1 LKQPRFI
8 GSYLEP
14 RRVADEGIEKVFDHF
29 GKVARIPNFFFR
41 AYVFNH
47 EVINPDRSCSG
58 GAFFQI
64 HPEYY
69 EKTFIRDFA
78 GEEGDLLSKV
88 MEEADR
94 RGMGVYVYF
103 FPAKTPPK
111 YVPGCERVI
120 ETDCYGNRADFTCW
134 RNPDY
139 KEHLLA
145 AARDVLTNYP
155 VLGLMWGAERCGPVG
170 WLVLKGPNRTKP
182 ACFCEHCC
190 RAAEQR
196 GVDPEKG
203 KQGWRNV
210 CDLFTR
216 IRAGD
221 IPPEGAFVNF
231 WRLLLRYP
239 EIIEWEAL
247 WWDGKREIQKEIY
260 AIGKSIRGGLT
271 VGHHMWHRGRAFSPF
286 NRAALDY
293 DELCE
298 FADFVKP
305 AMFSNPAPFRFKEQ
319 LDGQRASVL
328 ADLSDEQASD
338 ALFRFLGYDRECAY
352 QELTT
357 RVFSPRYAY
366 REIEMAK
373 KVVDGRIPVY
383 AGLNGGTY
391 RGYPGIHEFTPQDV
405 AAELRAVSQAGADGV
420 IYDGI
425 DTPELAKA
433 IGKALKQEGWV

>member
-1 LKQPRFI
+1 MASTKMI
-8 GSYLEP
+8 GAYLEP
-14 RRVADEGIEKVFDHF
+14 GAISDEDVKEVFDRF
-29 GKVARIPNFFFR
+29 QNVAHVRNLFFR
-41 AYVFNH
+41 AYVFNN
-47 EVINPDRSCSG
+47 EIVRPDRSCSG

-69 EKTFIRDFA
+69 EKTFIRDFQ
-78 GEEGDLLSKV
+78 GEEGDLLARV
-88 MEEADR
+88 MEEVGR
-94 RGMGVYVYF
+94 RDMGVYVYF
-103 FPAKTPPK
+103 FPAKTAPS
-111 YVPGCERVI
+111 YVPGYESALEV
-120 ETDCYGNRADFTCW
+120 DCYGNRASFMCW

-139 KEHLLA
+139 KEHLLG

-170 WLVLKGPNRTKP
+170 WLVLKGPGRIKP

-190 RAAEQR
+190 RAAEER
-196 GVDPEKG
+196 GIDPERG
-203 KQGWRNV
+203 KEAWQKV
-210 CDLFTR
+210 CDLFGRT
-216 IRAGD
+216 GSGNK
-221 IPPEGAFVNF
+221 PPEGAFVNF

-239 EIIEWEAL
+239 EILQWEAL
-247 WWDGKREIQKEIY
+247 WWDGKRDVQKEIY

-293 DELCE
+293 EELSE

-328 ADLSDEQASD
+328 GDLSDEQASE

-352 QELTT
+352 EELTT
-357 RVFSPRYAY
+357 RVFSPRYVY

-373 KVVDGRIPVY
+373 AVVGDRIPVY

-391 RGYPGIHEFTPQDV
+391 RGYAGIHDFTPDGI
-405 AAELRAVSQAGADGV
+405 AGELRAVSEAGADGV

-433 IGKALKQEGWV
+433 VGKTLKKEGWI